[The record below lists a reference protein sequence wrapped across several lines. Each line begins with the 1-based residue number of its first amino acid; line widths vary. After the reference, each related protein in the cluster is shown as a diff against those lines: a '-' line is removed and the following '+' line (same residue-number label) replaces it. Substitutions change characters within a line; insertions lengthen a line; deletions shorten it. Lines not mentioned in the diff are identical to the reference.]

1 MKVVIIQPPI
11 VQLNTPYPSGAYLQ
25 DFFKKLKS
33 FSNLDSQLS
42 FQSDIK
48 SQSDICQTSQNAQNP
63 LDLEAAKKL
72 SPAAF
77 ELAKKAGYQIDSVEW
92 KDLSIELFHRIFS
105 KEGITQLFHNTKD
118 KALKMALEAENQGDE
133 ITAYNLRRYVLT
145 KESWI
150 NWIDKIVALLV
161 ENKSGRE
168 TLHEFVRSAHVP
180 RGNRMETYLANLN
193 REVSVDDGYLLAS
206 LALADLADYI
216 TTVYDNN
223 FALIR
228 YAESICASDLSKE
241 EILKTTNSPVLKDY
255 LSPLVENLINTVSSS
270 QQEALTQT
278 ESVSSRPQQSD
289 FTQTEPVSSRSQPE
303 ALPQTEAPSQ
313 KPQQEPSFLFCVSVP
328 FPGTFAAAMF
338 ICKQLKST
346 FGKNAL
352 ITLGGGYVNT
362 ALRSVNQA
370 ELAAYIDCFSYDRGY
385 SFYTELLANGL
396 PAAAAYQTES
406 VFGGEVA
413 QGKANQ
419 TKTSSTSSNRQEL
432 VEIENFMTKNVAPDY
447 ACIDFSKYPRLAD
460 DINPMHRIWS
470 DGAWLKAY
478 LAHGC
483 YWHRCLFCDTKLDY
497 VNCYKPVN
505 IKNLYSSLL
514 EQAKKSGVYGVHFV
528 DEAAPPKML
537 EDFASLNK
545 DKALTFWGNIR
556 FEKAFSRDLAD
567 ILAKGGLIGVSGG
580 IEMACGEGLSNINK
594 GIDIK
599 TLVFSLAAFKE
610 AGILTHAYMIYGYY
624 NETPQMLID
633 SAETLRQLFKAGLLD
648 SSFFHKFTL
657 TKHSTLFAEWEAGKH
672 PDLHPIFPKN
682 NFTDY
687 ELHFKGEEKSEKYG
701 APLSLAVNA
710 WMHKKSLDKPV
721 EKWFNFPMPKP
732 TVKKDFVEKALEEY
746 EIAKNQSYKEKM
758 PSTLSSA
765 DFAWLPDSVE
775 ILPSGKN
782 QFQLSWVFMG
792 EIFYS
797 DFSFSSIKEAKSTVE
812 SLQSL
817 NLWNKTTTNV
827 KIPEKLFKELRNKG
841 LCKRL

>member
-42 FQSDIK
+42 
-48 SQSDICQTSQNAQNP
+48 P
-63 LDLEAAKKL
+63 V
-72 SPAAF
+72 AF

-145 KESWI
+145 KDSWI

-180 RGNRMETYLANLN
+180 RGSRMETYLANLN

-241 EILKTTNSPVLKDY
+241 EILKTTDSPVLKDY
-255 LSPLVENLINTVSSS
+255 LSPLVENLINTVSSRS
-270 QQEALTQT
+270 QQ
-278 ESVSSRPQQSD
+278 
-289 FTQTEPVSSRSQPE
+289 E
-303 ALPQTEAPSQ
+303 ALPQTEAASQ

-362 ALRSVNQA
+362 ALRSVKQA

-406 VFGGEVA
+406 VFGGETA

-419 TKTSSTSSNRQEL
+419 TKTSSTSKNSQEL
-432 VEIENFMTKNVAPDY
+432 LEIENFMTKNVAPDY
-447 ACIDFSKYPRLAD
+447 EGIDFAKYPRLAD

-514 EQAKKSGVYGVHFV
+514 EQAKKAGVYGVHFV

-672 PDLHPIFPKN
+672 PDLHPILPKN
-682 NFTDY
+682 SFTDY

-701 APLSLAVNA
+701 TPLSLAVNA
-710 WMHKKSLDKPV
+710 WMHRKSLDKPV

-732 TVKKDFVEKALEEY
+732 TVQKNFVEKALEEY

-758 PSTLSSA
+758 PSTLSPA

-797 DFSFSSIKEAKSTVE
+797 DFCFSSIEEAKSTVE
-812 SLQSL
+812 SLQSI
-817 NLWNKTTTNV
+817 NIWNKTYANV
-827 KIPEKLFKELRNKG
+827 NIPEKLFKELRGKG

>member
-42 FQSDIK
+42 
-48 SQSDICQTSQNAQNP
+48 P
-63 LDLEAAKKL
+63 V
-72 SPAAF
+72 AF

-118 KALKMALEAENQGDE
+118 KALKIALEAENQGDE

-145 KESWI
+145 KDSWI

-180 RGNRMETYLANLN
+180 RGSRMETYLANLN

-241 EILKTTNSPVLKDY
+241 EILKTIDSPVLKDY
-255 LSPLVENLINTVSSS
+255 LSPLVENLINTVSSRS
-270 QQEALTQT
+270 QQ
-278 ESVSSRPQQSD
+278 
-289 FTQTEPVSSRSQPE
+289 E
-303 ALPQTEAPSQ
+303 ALPQTEAASQ

-406 VFGGEVA
+406 VFGGETA

-419 TKTSSTSSNRQEL
+419 TKTSSTSKNRQEL

-447 ACIDFSKYPRLAD
+447 NGIDFSKYPRLAD

-505 IKNLYSSLL
+505 IKSLYSSLL

-537 EDFASLNK
+537 ENFASLNK

-682 NFTDY
+682 SFTDY

-710 WMHKKSLDKPV
+710 WMHRKSLDKPV

-732 TVKKDFVEKALEEY
+732 TVQKNFVEKALEEY
-746 EIAKNQSYKEKM
+746 EIAKNQSYKETM
-758 PSTLSSA
+758 PSFLSSS

-797 DFSFSSIKEAKSTVE
+797 DFCFSSIEEAKSTVE
-812 SLQSL
+812 SLQSI
-817 NLWNKTTTNV
+817 NLWNKTSINV
-827 KIPEKLFKELRNKG
+827 NIPEKLFKELRGKG
-841 LCKRL
+841 LGKRL

>member
-42 FQSDIK
+42 FQSDI
-48 SQSDICQTSQNAQNP
+48 CQTSQNAQNP
-63 LDLEAAKKL
+63 LDLEAVKKL

-92 KDLSIELFHRIFS
+92 KDLSIELFHKIFS
-105 KEGITQLFHNTKD
+105 KEGISQLFHNTKD

-145 KESWI
+145 KDAWI
-150 NWIDKIVALLV
+150 NWLDKIVALLV

-180 RGNRMETYLANLN
+180 RGSRMETYLANLN

-241 EILKTTNSPVLKDY
+241 EILKPTDSPVLKDY
-255 LSPLVENLINTVSSS
+255 LSPLVENLINT
-270 QQEALTQT
+270 
-278 ESVSSRPQQSD
+278 
-289 FTQTEPVSSRSQPE
+289 FSSRSQQE
-303 ALPQTEAPSQ
+303 ALPQTEAASQ
-313 KPQQEPSFLFCVSVP
+313 NPQQEPSFLFCVSVP

-362 ALRSVNQA
+362 ALRSVKQA

-385 SFYTELLANGL
+385 NFYTELLANGL

-406 VFGGEVA
+406 VFGEETA

-419 TKTSSTSSNRQEL
+419 TKTCSTSKNRQEL
-432 VEIENFMTKNVAPDY
+432 LEIENFMTKNVAPDY
-447 ACIDFSKYPRLAD
+447 NGIDFAKYPRLAD

-528 DEAAPPKML
+528 DEASPPKML

-682 NFTDY
+682 SFTDY

-701 APLSLAVNA
+701 TPLSLAVNA
-710 WMHKKSLDKPV
+710 WMHRKSLDKPV

-732 TVKKDFVEKALEEY
+732 TVQKNFVEKALEEY
-746 EIAKNQSYKEKM
+746 EIAKNQSYKETM
-758 PSTLSSA
+758 PSTFSSS

-797 DFSFSSIKEAKSTVE
+797 DFCFSSIEEAKSTVE
-812 SLQSL
+812 SLQSI
-817 NLWNKTTTNV
+817 NIWNKTYTNV
-827 KIPEKLFKELRNKG
+827 KIPEKLFKELRSKG

>member
-42 FQSDIK
+42 
-48 SQSDICQTSQNAQNP
+48 P
-63 LDLEAAKKL
+63 V
-72 SPAAF
+72 AF

-92 KDLSIELFHRIFS
+92 KDLSIELFHKIFS

-145 KESWI
+145 KDAWI

-180 RGNRMETYLANLN
+180 RGSRMETYLANLN

-241 EILKTTNSPVLKDY
+241 EILKTTESPILKDY
-255 LSPLVENLINTVSSS
+255 LSPLVENLINTVSSRS
-270 QQEALTQT
+270 QKEALSQT
-278 ESVSSRPQQSD
+278 EPLSSRPQQETLSK
-289 FTQTEPVSSRSQPE
+289 
-303 ALPQTEAPSQ
+303 TEAASP

-406 VFGGEVA
+406 VFGEEVA

-419 TKTSSTSSNRQEL
+419 TKTCSTSKNRQEL
-432 VEIENFMTKNVAPDY
+432 LEIENFMTKNVAPDY
-447 ACIDFSKYPRLAD
+447 NDIDFAKYPRLAD

-505 IKNLYSSLL
+505 IKSLYSSLL

-537 EDFASLNK
+537 EDFAALNK
-545 DKALTFWGNIR
+545 DKPLTFWGNIR

-682 NFTDY
+682 SFTDY

-701 APLSLAVNA
+701 TPLSLAVNA
-710 WMHKKSLDKPV
+710 WMHRKSLDKPV

-732 TVKKDFVEKALEEY
+732 TVQKNFVEKALEEY
-746 EIAKNQSYKEKM
+746 EIAKNQSYKETM
-758 PSTLSSA
+758 PSTFSSS

-797 DFSFSSIKEAKSTVE
+797 DFCFSSIEEAKSTVE
-812 SLQSL
+812 SLQSI
-817 NLWNKTTTNV
+817 NIWNKTYTNV
-827 KIPEKLFKELRNKG
+827 KIPEKLFKELRSKG

>member
-42 FQSDIK
+42 
-48 SQSDICQTSQNAQNP
+48 P
-63 LDLEAAKKL
+63 V
-72 SPAAF
+72 AF

-92 KDLSIELFHRIFS
+92 KDLSIELFHKIFS

-145 KESWI
+145 KDAWI

-180 RGNRMETYLANLN
+180 RGSRMETYLANLN

-255 LSPLVENLINTVSSS
+255 LSPLVKNLINTVSSRS
-270 QQEALTQT
+270 QQETF
-278 ESVSSRPQQSD
+278 S
-289 FTQTEPVSSRSQPE
+289 
-303 ALPQTEAPSQ
+303 QTEAASP

-406 VFGGEVA
+406 VFGEEVA

-419 TKTSSTSSNRQEL
+419 TKTCSTSKNRQEL
-432 VEIENFMTKNVAPDY
+432 LEIENFMTKNVAPDY
-447 ACIDFSKYPRLAD
+447 NDIDFAKYPRLAD

-505 IKNLYSSLL
+505 IKSLYSSLL

-537 EDFASLNK
+537 EDFAALNK
-545 DKALTFWGNIR
+545 DKPLTFWGNIR

-682 NFTDY
+682 SFTDY

-701 APLSLAVNA
+701 TPLSLAVNA
-710 WMHKKSLDKPV
+710 WMHRKSLDKPV

-732 TVKKDFVEKALEEY
+732 TVQKNFVEKALEEY
-746 EIAKNQSYKEKM
+746 EIAKNQSYKETM
-758 PSTLSSA
+758 PSTFSSS

-797 DFSFSSIKEAKSTVE
+797 DFCFSSIEEAKSTVE
-812 SLQSL
+812 SLQSI
-817 NLWNKTTTNV
+817 NIWNKTYTNV
-827 KIPEKLFKELRNKG
+827 KIPEKLFKELRSKG

>member
-33 FSNLDSQLS
+33 FSNLDSQ
-42 FQSDIK
+42 
-48 SQSDICQTSQNAQNP
+48 
-63 LDLEAAKKL
+63 L

-145 KESWI
+145 KDSWI

-180 RGNRMETYLANLN
+180 RGSRMETYLANLN

-255 LSPLVENLINTVSSS
+255 LFPLVENLINTVSE
-270 QQEALTQT
+270 QETF
-278 ESVSSRPQQSD
+278 SSRPQPEALP
-289 FTQTEPVSSRSQPE
+289 QTEPVSSRS
-303 ALPQTEAPSQ
+303 
-313 KPQQEPSFLFCVSVP
+313 QQEPSFLFCVSVP

-338 ICKQLKST
+338 ICKQLKSS

-370 ELAAYIDCFSYDRGY
+370 ELATYIDCFSYDRGY

-447 ACIDFSKYPRLAD
+447 TCIDFSKYPRLAD

-758 PSTLSSA
+758 PSILSSA

-775 ILPSGKN
+775 ILPTGKN

-817 NLWNKTTTNV
+817 NLWNKTTTSV
-827 KIPEKLFKELRNKG
+827 KIPENLFKELRSKG

>member
-42 FQSDIK
+42 
-48 SQSDICQTSQNAQNP
+48 
-63 LDLEAAKKL
+63 
-72 SPAAF
+72 PAAF

-92 KDLSIELFHRIFS
+92 KDLSIELFHKIFS
-105 KEGITQLFHNTKD
+105 KEGISQLFHNTKD

-145 KESWI
+145 KDAWI

-180 RGNRMETYLANLN
+180 RGSRMETYLANLN

-228 YAESICASDLSKE
+228 YAESICVSDLSKE

-255 LSPLVENLINTVSSS
+255 LSPLVENLINTDFSRS
-270 QQEALTQT
+270 QQSA
-278 ESVSSRPQQSD
+278 
-289 FTQTEPVSSRSQPE
+289 FTQTE
-303 ALPQTEAPSQ
+303 AASQ

-362 ALRSVNQA
+362 ALRSVKQA

-419 TKTSSTSSNRQEL
+419 TKTCSTSSNRQEL
-432 VEIENFMTKNVAPDY
+432 LEIENFMTKNVAPDY
-447 ACIDFSKYPRLAD
+447 NGIDFAKYPRLAD

-599 TLVFSLAAFKE
+599 TLVHSLAAFKE

-682 NFTDY
+682 SFTDY

-710 WMHKKSLDKPV
+710 WMHRKSLDKPV

-732 TVKKDFVEKALEEY
+732 TVQKNFVEKALEEY
-746 EIAKNQSYKEKM
+746 EIAKNQSYKETM
-758 PSTLSSA
+758 PSSLSSA

-797 DFSFSSIKEAKSTVE
+797 DFCFSSIEEAKSTVE
-812 SLQSL
+812 SLQSIS
-817 NLWNKTTTNV
+817 LWNKTSINV
-827 KIPEKLFKELRNKG
+827 KIPEKLFKELRGKG

>member
-42 FQSDIK
+42 FQSDI
-48 SQSDICQTSQNAQNP
+48 CQTSQNAQNP
-63 LDLEAAKKL
+63 LDLAAIKKL

-145 KESWI
+145 KDSWI

-180 RGNRMETYLANLN
+180 RGSRMETYLANLN

-241 EILKTTNSPVLKDY
+241 EILKTTDSPVLKDY
-255 LSPLVENLINTVSSS
+255 LSPLVENLINTDF
-270 QQEALTQT
+270 
-278 ESVSSRPQQSD
+278 SR
-289 FTQTEPVSSRSQPE
+289 T
-303 ALPQTEAPSQ
+303 
-313 KPQQEPSFLFCVSVP
+313 QQEPSFLFCVSVP

-346 FGKNAL
+346 FGKNVL

-432 VEIENFMTKNVAPDY
+432 IEIENFMTKNVAPDY
-447 ACIDFSKYPRLAD
+447 DGIDFAKYPRLAD

-537 EDFASLNK
+537 EDFSSLNK

-701 APLSLAVNA
+701 APLSLAVNT
-710 WMHKKSLDKPV
+710 WMHRKSLDKPV

-746 EIAKNQSYKEKM
+746 EITKNQSYKEKM

-797 DFSFSSIKEAKSTVE
+797 DFSFSSIKDAKSTVE

-817 NLWNKTTTNV
+817 SLWNKTTTSV
-827 KIPEKLFKELRNKG
+827 KIPEKLFKELRGKG

>member
-42 FQSDIK
+42 LQSDINSK
-48 SQSDICQTSQNAQNP
+48 SDICQTSQNAQNP

-72 SPAAF
+72 TPATF

-145 KESWI
+145 KDSWI

-241 EILKTTNSPVLKDY
+241 EILKTTDSPVLKDY
-255 LSPLVENLINTVSSS
+255 LSPIVENLINTVSSS
-270 QQEALTQT
+270 
-278 ESVSSRPQQSD
+278 
-289 FTQTEPVSSRSQPE
+289 
-303 ALPQTEAPSQ
+303 
-313 KPQQEPSFLFCVSVP
+313 QQEPSFLFCVSVP

-406 VFGGEVA
+406 VFGGEIA

-432 VEIENFMTKNVAPDY
+432 LEIENFMTKNVAPDY
-447 ACIDFSKYPRLAD
+447 DGIDFTKYPRLAD

-817 NLWNKTTTNV
+817 NIWNKTTTNV
-827 KIPEKLFKELRNKG
+827 KIPEKLFKELRGKG

>member
-33 FSNLDSQLS
+33 FSNLDSQ
-42 FQSDIK
+42 
-48 SQSDICQTSQNAQNP
+48 
-63 LDLEAAKKL
+63 L

-145 KESWI
+145 KDSWI

-180 RGNRMETYLANLN
+180 RGSRMETYLTNLN

-241 EILKTTNSPVLKDY
+241 EILKTTDSPVLKDY
-255 LSPLVENLINTVSSS
+255 LSPLVENLINTVSAS
-270 QQEALTQT
+270 QQENL
-278 ESVSSRPQQSD
+278 SSRNA
-289 FTQTEPVSSRSQPE
+289 FTQTEPFSSRSQQETFSQTEPVFSRSQQD

-313 KPQQEPSFLFCVSVP
+313 KPQQKPSFLFCVSVP

-406 VFGGEVA
+406 VFGGEIA

-447 ACIDFSKYPRLAD
+447 EGIDFSKYPRLAD

-514 EQAKKSGVYGVHFV
+514 KQAKKSGVYGVHFV

-556 FEKAFSRDLAD
+556 FEKTFSRDLAD

-758 PSTLSSA
+758 PSILSSA

-817 NLWNKTTTNV
+817 SLWNKTTANV
-827 KIPEKLFKELRNKG
+827 KIPEKLFKELRGKG

>member
-33 FSNLDSQLS
+33 FSNLDSQ
-42 FQSDIK
+42 
-48 SQSDICQTSQNAQNP
+48 
-63 LDLEAAKKL
+63 L

-180 RGNRMETYLANLN
+180 RGSRMETYLANLN

-255 LSPLVENLINTVSSS
+255 LSPLVENLINTVSAS
-270 QQEALTQT
+270 
-278 ESVSSRPQQSD
+278 
-289 FTQTEPVSSRSQPE
+289 
-303 ALPQTEAPSQ
+303 
-313 KPQQEPSFLFCVSVP
+313 QQEPSFLFCVSVP

-447 ACIDFSKYPRLAD
+447 EGIDFSKYPRLAD

-599 TLVFSLAAFKE
+599 TLVFSLAAFIE

-746 EIAKNQSYKEKM
+746 EIAKNQSYKEKL

-812 SLQSL
+812 RLQSL
-817 NLWNKTTTNV
+817 NLWNKTTTCV
-827 KIPEKLFKELRNKG
+827 KIPEKLFKELRGKG

>member
-42 FQSDIK
+42 
-48 SQSDICQTSQNAQNP
+48 P
-63 LDLEAAKKL
+63 V
-72 SPAAF
+72 AF

-105 KEGITQLFHNTKD
+105 KEGISQLFHNTKD

-145 KESWI
+145 KDAWI

-180 RGNRMETYLANLN
+180 RGSRMENYLANLN

-241 EILKTTNSPVLKDY
+241 EILKTIDSPVLKDY
-255 LSPLVENLINTVSSS
+255 LSPLVENLINTVSSRS
-270 QQEALTQT
+270 QQ
-278 ESVSSRPQQSD
+278 
-289 FTQTEPVSSRSQPE
+289 E
-303 ALPQTEAPSQ
+303 ALPQTEAASQ

-406 VFGGEVA
+406 VFGGETA

-419 TKTSSTSSNRQEL
+419 TKTSSTSKNRQEL

-447 ACIDFSKYPRLAD
+447 NGIDFSKYPRLAD

-505 IKNLYSSLL
+505 IKSLYSSLL

-537 EDFASLNK
+537 ENFASLNK

-682 NFTDY
+682 SFTDY

-710 WMHKKSLDKPV
+710 WMHRKSLDKPV

-732 TVKKDFVEKALEEY
+732 TVQKNFVEKALEEY
-746 EIAKNQSYKEKM
+746 EIAKNQSYKETM
-758 PSTLSSA
+758 PSFLSSS

-797 DFSFSSIKEAKSTVE
+797 DFCFSSIEEAKSTVK
-812 SLQSL
+812 SLQSI
-817 NLWNKTTTNV
+817 NIWNKTSINV
-827 KIPEKLFKELRNKG
+827 KIPEKLFKELRGKG

>member
-42 FQSDIK
+42 FQSDI
-48 SQSDICQTSQNAQNP
+48 CQTSQNAQNP

-72 SPAAF
+72 SPTAF
-77 ELAKKAGYQIDSVEW
+77 ELAKKTGYQIDSVEW

-145 KESWI
+145 KDSWI

-241 EILKTTNSPVLKDY
+241 EILKTTDSPVLKDY
-255 LSPLVENLINTVSSS
+255 LSPLVENLINTVSAS
-270 QQEALTQT
+270 
-278 ESVSSRPQQSD
+278 
-289 FTQTEPVSSRSQPE
+289 
-303 ALPQTEAPSQ
+303 
-313 KPQQEPSFLFCVSVP
+313 QQEPSFLFCVSVP

-370 ELAAYIDCFSYDRGY
+370 ELATYIDCFSYDRGY

-406 VFGGEVA
+406 VFGGEIA

-447 ACIDFSKYPRLAD
+447 TCIDFSKYPRLAD

-594 GIDIK
+594 GLDIK

-817 NLWNKTTTNV
+817 SLWNKTTTSV
-827 KIPEKLFKELRNKG
+827 KIPENLFKELRGKG

>member
-42 FQSDIK
+42 
-48 SQSDICQTSQNAQNP
+48 
-63 LDLEAAKKL
+63 
-72 SPAAF
+72 PAAF

-105 KEGITQLFHNTKD
+105 KEGISQLFHKTKD
-118 KALKMALEAENQGDE
+118 KALKIALEAEKQGDE

-145 KESWI
+145 KDSWI

-180 RGNRMETYLANLN
+180 RGSRMETYLANLN

-241 EILKTTNSPVLKDY
+241 EILKTTDSPVLKDY

-270 QQEALTQT
+270 QQEDF
-278 ESVSSRPQQSD
+278 SQS
-289 FTQTEPVSSRSQPE
+289 QPISSRSQQE
-303 ALPQTEAPSQ
+303 ALSQTEAASP
-313 KPQQEPSFLFCVSVP
+313 KPQQKPSFLFCVSVP

-362 ALRSVNQA
+362 ALRSVKQA

-396 PAAAAYQTES
+396 PAAAAYQTET
-406 VFGGEVA
+406 VFGGETA

-419 TKTSSTSSNRQEL
+419 TKTCSTSKNRQEL
-432 VEIENFMTKNVAPDY
+432 LEIENFMTKNVAPDY
-447 ACIDFSKYPRLAD
+447 TGIDFAKYPRLAD

-505 IKNLYSSLL
+505 IINLYSSLL

-537 EDFASLNK
+537 ENFASLNK

-672 PDLHPIFPKN
+672 PDLHPIFPQN
-682 NFTDY
+682 SFTDY

-701 APLSLAVNA
+701 TPLSLAVNA
-710 WMHKKSLDKPV
+710 WMHRKSLDKPV

-732 TVKKDFVEKALEEY
+732 TVQKNFVEKALEEY

-758 PSTLSSA
+758 PSFLSPA

-797 DFSFSSIKEAKSTVE
+797 DFCFSSIEEAKSTVE
-812 SLQSL
+812 SLQSI
-817 NLWNKTTTNV
+817 NLWNKTSINV
-827 KIPEKLFKELRNKG
+827 KIPEKLFKELRGKG

>member
-33 FSNLDSQLS
+33 FSNLDSQ
-42 FQSDIK
+42 
-48 SQSDICQTSQNAQNP
+48 
-63 LDLEAAKKL
+63 L

-180 RGNRMETYLANLN
+180 RGNRMETYLTNLN

-255 LSPLVENLINTVSSS
+255 LSPLVENLINTVSAS
-270 QQEALTQT
+270 
-278 ESVSSRPQQSD
+278 
-289 FTQTEPVSSRSQPE
+289 
-303 ALPQTEAPSQ
+303 
-313 KPQQEPSFLFCVSVP
+313 QQEPSFLFCVSVP

-447 ACIDFSKYPRLAD
+447 EGIDFSKYPRLAD

-687 ELHFKGEEKSEKYG
+687 ELHFKDEEKSEKYG

-710 WMHKKSLDKPV
+710 WMHRKSLDKPV

-746 EIAKNQSYKEKM
+746 EITKNQSYKEKM
-758 PSTLSSA
+758 PSILSSA

-817 NLWNKTTTNV
+817 SLWNKTTTNV
-827 KIPEKLFKELRNKG
+827 KIPEKLFKELRGKG

>member
-42 FQSDIK
+42 
-48 SQSDICQTSQNAQNP
+48 
-63 LDLEAAKKL
+63 
-72 SPAAF
+72 PATF

-145 KESWI
+145 KDSWI

-180 RGNRMETYLANLN
+180 RGSRMETYLANLN

-241 EILKTTNSPVLKDY
+241 EILKTTDSPVLKDY

-270 QQEALTQT
+270 QQEAQTKPFSSRSQQSALTQT
-278 ESVSSRPQQSD
+278 EP
-289 FTQTEPVSSRSQPE
+289 FSSRSQQD

-370 ELAAYIDCFSYDRGY
+370 ELATYIDCFSYDRGY

-432 VEIENFMTKNVAPDY
+432 IEIENFMTKNVAPDY
-447 ACIDFSKYPRLAD
+447 EGIDFSKYPRLAD

-710 WMHKKSLDKPV
+710 WMHRKSLDKPV

-758 PSTLSSA
+758 PSILSSA
-765 DFAWLPDSVE
+765 NFAWLPDSVE

-797 DFSFSSIKEAKSTVE
+797 DFSFSSIEEAKFTVE

-817 NLWNKTTTNV
+817 NLWNKITISV
-827 KIPEKLFKELRNKG
+827 KIPEKLFKELRGKG

>member
-33 FSNLDSQLS
+33 FSNLDSQ
-42 FQSDIK
+42 
-48 SQSDICQTSQNAQNP
+48 
-63 LDLEAAKKL
+63 L

>member
-42 FQSDIK
+42 LQSDIK
-48 SQSDICQTSQNAQNP
+48 SQSDICQASQNTQNP
-63 LDLEAAKKL
+63 LDLAAAKKL
-72 SPAAF
+72 SPATF
-77 ELAKKAGYQIDSVEW
+77 ELAKKAGYRIDSVEW

-145 KESWI
+145 KDSWI

-255 LSPLVENLINTVSSS
+255 LSPLVENLINTVSAS
-270 QQEALTQT
+270 
-278 ESVSSRPQQSD
+278 
-289 FTQTEPVSSRSQPE
+289 
-303 ALPQTEAPSQ
+303 
-313 KPQQEPSFLFCVSVP
+313 QQEPSFLFCVSVP

-385 SFYTELLANGL
+385 SFYAELLANGL

-447 ACIDFSKYPRLAD
+447 EGIDFSKYPRLAD

-672 PDLHPIFPKN
+672 PNLHPIFPKN

-746 EIAKNQSYKEKM
+746 EITKNQSYKEKM

-817 NLWNKTTTNV
+817 NLWNKTTTSV
-827 KIPEKLFKELRNKG
+827 KIPEKLFKELRSKG

>member
-33 FSNLDSQLS
+33 FSNLDSQ
-42 FQSDIK
+42 
-48 SQSDICQTSQNAQNP
+48 
-63 LDLEAAKKL
+63 L

-105 KEGITQLFHNTKD
+105 KEGITQLFHKTKD

-145 KESWI
+145 KDSWI

-180 RGNRMETYLANLN
+180 RGSRMETYLANLN

-206 LALADLADYI
+206 LALVDLADYI

-255 LSPLVENLINTVSSS
+255 LSPLVENLINTVSAS
-270 QQEALTQT
+270 
-278 ESVSSRPQQSD
+278 
-289 FTQTEPVSSRSQPE
+289 
-303 ALPQTEAPSQ
+303 
-313 KPQQEPSFLFCVSVP
+313 QQEPSFLFCISVP

-370 ELAAYIDCFSYDRGY
+370 ELATYIDCFSYDRGY

-406 VFGGEVA
+406 VFGEETA

-447 ACIDFSKYPRLAD
+447 EGIDFTKYPRLAD

-537 EDFASLNK
+537 EDVASLNK

-710 WMHKKSLDKPV
+710 WMHRKSLDKPV

-758 PSTLSSA
+758 PSILSSA

-817 NLWNKTTTNV
+817 NLWNKTTTCV
-827 KIPEKLFKELRNKG
+827 KISEKLFKELRSKG

>member
-42 FQSDIK
+42 FQSDINSK
-48 SQSDICQTSQNAQNP
+48 SDICQTSQNAQNP
-63 LDLEAAKKL
+63 LDLEAVKKL

-105 KEGITQLFHNTKD
+105 KKGISQLFHNTKD

-241 EILKTTNSPVLKDY
+241 EILKTTDSPVLKDY
-255 LSPLVENLINTVSSS
+255 LSPLVENLINTVSS
-270 QQEALTQT
+270 
-278 ESVSSRPQQSD
+278 
-289 FTQTEPVSSRSQPE
+289 
-303 ALPQTEAPSQ
+303 
-313 KPQQEPSFLFCVSVP
+313 PQQEPSFLFCVSVP

-338 ICKQLKST
+338 ICKQLKAT

-447 ACIDFSKYPRLAD
+447 DGIDFAKYPRLAD

-817 NLWNKTTTNV
+817 NLWNKTTTSV
-827 KIPEKLFKELRNKG
+827 KIPEKLFKELRGKG

>member
-42 FQSDIK
+42 
-48 SQSDICQTSQNAQNP
+48 P
-63 LDLEAAKKL
+63 V
-72 SPAAF
+72 AF

-105 KEGITQLFHNTKD
+105 KEGITQLFHNTKE

-180 RGNRMETYLANLN
+180 RGSRMETYLANLN

-255 LSPLVENLINTVSSS
+255 LSPLVENLINTVAAS
-270 QQEALTQT
+270 
-278 ESVSSRPQQSD
+278 
-289 FTQTEPVSSRSQPE
+289 
-303 ALPQTEAPSQ
+303 
-313 KPQQEPSFLFCVSVP
+313 QQEPSFLFCVSVP

-362 ALRSVNQA
+362 ALRSVNQV

-432 VEIENFMTKNVAPDY
+432 LEIENFMTKNVVPDY
-447 ACIDFSKYPRLAD
+447 EGIDFSKYPRLAD

-701 APLSLAVNA
+701 APLSLAINA

-758 PSTLSSA
+758 PSALSSA

-797 DFSFSSIKEAKSTVE
+797 DFSFSTIKEAKSTVE

-817 NLWNKTTTNV
+817 NLWNKTTTSV
-827 KIPEKLFKELRNKG
+827 KIPEKLFKELRGKG

>member
-42 FQSDIK
+42 LQSDIK
-48 SQSDICQTSQNAQNP
+48 SQSDICQASQNAQNP

-72 SPAAF
+72 TPATF

-145 KESWI
+145 KDSWI

-241 EILKTTNSPVLKDY
+241 EILKTTDSPVLKDY
-255 LSPLVENLINTVSSS
+255 LSPIVENLINTVSSS
-270 QQEALTQT
+270 
-278 ESVSSRPQQSD
+278 
-289 FTQTEPVSSRSQPE
+289 
-303 ALPQTEAPSQ
+303 
-313 KPQQEPSFLFCVSVP
+313 QQEPSFLFCVSVP

-406 VFGGEVA
+406 VFGGEIA

-432 VEIENFMTKNVAPDY
+432 LEIENFMTKNVAPDY
-447 ACIDFSKYPRLAD
+447 DGIDFTKYPRLAD

-817 NLWNKTTTNV
+817 NIWNKTTTNV
-827 KIPEKLFKELRNKG
+827 KIPEKLFKELRGKG

>member
-42 FQSDIK
+42 
-48 SQSDICQTSQNAQNP
+48 
-63 LDLEAAKKL
+63 
-72 SPAAF
+72 PATF

-145 KESWI
+145 KDSWI

-180 RGNRMETYLANLN
+180 RGSRMETYLANLN

-241 EILKTTNSPVLKDY
+241 EILKTTNSPILKDY
-255 LSPLVENLINTVSSS
+255 LSPLVENLINTVSAS
-270 QQEALTQT
+270 
-278 ESVSSRPQQSD
+278 
-289 FTQTEPVSSRSQPE
+289 
-303 ALPQTEAPSQ
+303 
-313 KPQQEPSFLFCVSVP
+313 QQEPSFLFCVSVP

-370 ELAAYIDCFSYDRGY
+370 ELATYIDCFSYDRGY

-406 VFGGEVA
+406 VFGEEVA

-419 TKTSSTSSNRQEL
+419 TKTSYTASNKQEL

-447 ACIDFSKYPRLAD
+447 DGIDFSKYPRLAD

-514 EQAKKSGVYGVHFV
+514 KQAKKSGVYGVHFV

-545 DKALTFWGNIR
+545 DKVLTFWGNIR

-672 PDLHPIFPKN
+672 PNVHASCFAPDGKHPDLHPIFPKN

-746 EIAKNQSYKEKM
+746 EIVKNQSYKEKM
-758 PSTLSSA
+758 PSILSSA

-817 NLWNKTTTNV
+817 NLWNKITTNV
-827 KIPEKLFKELRNKG
+827 KIPENLFKELRGKG

>member
-42 FQSDIK
+42 
-48 SQSDICQTSQNAQNP
+48 
-63 LDLEAAKKL
+63 
-72 SPAAF
+72 PAAF

-105 KEGITQLFHNTKD
+105 KEGISQLFHNTKD

-145 KESWI
+145 KDSWI

-180 RGNRMETYLANLN
+180 RGSRMETYLANLN

-255 LSPLVENLINTVSSS
+255 LSPLVENLINTVSTS
-270 QQEALTQT
+270 
-278 ESVSSRPQQSD
+278 
-289 FTQTEPVSSRSQPE
+289 
-303 ALPQTEAPSQ
+303 
-313 KPQQEPSFLFCVSVP
+313 QQEPSFLFCVSVP

-447 ACIDFSKYPRLAD
+447 DGIDFTKYPRLAD

-537 EDFASLNK
+537 EAFASLNK

-817 NLWNKTTTNV
+817 NLWNKTTTSV
-827 KIPEKLFKELRNKG
+827 KIPEKLFKELRGKG

>member
-33 FSNLDSQLS
+33 FSNLDSQ
-42 FQSDIK
+42 
-48 SQSDICQTSQNAQNP
+48 
-63 LDLEAAKKL
+63 L

-180 RGNRMETYLANLN
+180 RGSRMETYLANLN

-255 LSPLVENLINTVSSS
+255 LSPLVENLINTVSAS
-270 QQEALTQT
+270 
-278 ESVSSRPQQSD
+278 
-289 FTQTEPVSSRSQPE
+289 
-303 ALPQTEAPSQ
+303 
-313 KPQQEPSFLFCVSVP
+313 QQEPSFLFCVSVP

-447 ACIDFSKYPRLAD
+447 EGIDFSKYPRLAD

-746 EIAKNQSYKEKM
+746 EIAKNQSYKEKL

-765 DFAWLPDSVE
+765 DFAWLPYSV
-775 ILPSGKN
+775 
-782 QFQLSWVFMG
+782 
-792 EIFYS
+792 
-797 DFSFSSIKEAKSTVE
+797 
-812 SLQSL
+812 
-817 NLWNKTTTNV
+817 
-827 KIPEKLFKELRNKG
+827 
-841 LCKRL
+841 

>member
-33 FSNLDSQLS
+33 FSNLDSQ
-42 FQSDIK
+42 
-48 SQSDICQTSQNAQNP
+48 
-63 LDLEAAKKL
+63 L

-145 KESWI
+145 KDSWI

-270 QQEALTQT
+270 QQET
-278 ESVSSRPQQSD
+278 
-289 FTQTEPVSSRSQPE
+289 FSSRSQPE
-303 ALPQTEAPSQ
+303 TLPQTEAPSQ

-406 VFGGEVA
+406 VFGGEIA

-419 TKTSSTSSNRQEL
+419 PKTSSTSSNRQEL

-447 ACIDFSKYPRLAD
+447 DGIDFSKYPRLAD

-701 APLSLAVNA
+701 APLAVNA

-746 EIAKNQSYKEKM
+746 EITKNQSYKEKM

-812 SLQSL
+812 CLQSL
-817 NLWNKTTTNV
+817 NLWNKITTSV
-827 KIPEKLFKELRNKG
+827 KIPEKLFKELRGKG

>member
-48 SQSDICQTSQNAQNP
+48 SQSDICQASQNAQNP

-105 KEGITQLFHNTKD
+105 KEGISQLFHNTKD

-145 KESWI
+145 KDSWI

-180 RGNRMETYLANLN
+180 RGSRMETYLANLN

-241 EILKTTNSPVLKDY
+241 EILKTTDSPVLKDY
-255 LSPLVENLINTVSSS
+255 LSPLVENLINTVSAS
-270 QQEALTQT
+270 
-278 ESVSSRPQQSD
+278 
-289 FTQTEPVSSRSQPE
+289 
-303 ALPQTEAPSQ
+303 
-313 KPQQEPSFLFCVSVP
+313 QQEPSFLFCVSVP

-338 ICKQLKST
+338 IYKQLKST

-447 ACIDFSKYPRLAD
+447 EGIDFSKYPRLAD

-710 WMHKKSLDKPV
+710 WMHRKSLDKPV

-797 DFSFSSIKEAKSTVE
+797 DFSFSSIKEANSTVE

-817 NLWNKTTTNV
+817 NLWNKTTTCV
-827 KIPEKLFKELRNKG
+827 KIPEKLFKELRSKG

>member
-42 FQSDIK
+42 FQSDI
-48 SQSDICQTSQNAQNP
+48 CQTSQNAQNP
-63 LDLEAAKKL
+63 LDLEAVKKL

-145 KESWI
+145 KDAWI

-180 RGNRMETYLANLN
+180 RGNRMENYLANLN

-241 EILKTTNSPVLKDY
+241 EILKTTDSPVLKDY
-255 LSPLVENLINTVSSS
+255 LSPLVENLINTVSAS
-270 QQEALTQT
+270 
-278 ESVSSRPQQSD
+278 
-289 FTQTEPVSSRSQPE
+289 
-303 ALPQTEAPSQ
+303 
-313 KPQQEPSFLFCVSVP
+313 QQEPSFLFCVSVP

-406 VFGGEVA
+406 VFGGETA

-419 TKTSSTSSNRQEL
+419 TKTCSTSKNRQEL
-432 VEIENFMTKNVAPDY
+432 LEIENFMTKNVAPDY
-447 ACIDFSKYPRLAD
+447 TGIDFSKYPRLAD

-528 DEAAPPKML
+528 DEASPPKML

-599 TLVFSLAAFKE
+599 TLVHSLAAFKE

-682 NFTDY
+682 SFTDY

-701 APLSLAVNA
+701 TPLSLAVNA
-710 WMHKKSLDKPV
+710 WMHRKSLDKPV

-732 TVKKDFVEKALEEY
+732 TVQKNFVEKALEEY
-746 EIAKNQSYKEKM
+746 EIAKNQSYKETM
-758 PSTLSSA
+758 PSSLSSS

-797 DFSFSSIKEAKSTVE
+797 DFCFSSIEEAKSTVE
-812 SLQSL
+812 NLESLWI
-817 NLWNKTTTNV
+817 WNESSNEA
-827 KIPEKLFKELRNKG
+827 KIPEKLFKELRGKG

>member
-33 FSNLDSQLS
+33 FSNLDSQ
-42 FQSDIK
+42 
-48 SQSDICQTSQNAQNP
+48 
-63 LDLEAAKKL
+63 L

-145 KESWI
+145 KDSWI

-180 RGNRMETYLANLN
+180 RGSRMETYLTNLN

-255 LSPLVENLINTVSSS
+255 LSPLVENLINTVSAS
-270 QQEALTQT
+270 
-278 ESVSSRPQQSD
+278 
-289 FTQTEPVSSRSQPE
+289 
-303 ALPQTEAPSQ
+303 
-313 KPQQEPSFLFCVSVP
+313 QQEPSFLFCVSVP

-396 PAAAAYQTES
+396 PAAAAYQTEL

-447 ACIDFSKYPRLAD
+447 DGIDFSKYPRLAD

-746 EIAKNQSYKEKM
+746 EITKNQSYKEKM

-817 NLWNKTTTNV
+817 NLWNKITTSV
-827 KIPEKLFKELRNKG
+827 KIPEKLFKELRGKG

>member
-42 FQSDIK
+42 
-48 SQSDICQTSQNAQNP
+48 
-63 LDLEAAKKL
+63 
-72 SPAAF
+72 PATF

-145 KESWI
+145 KDSWI

-180 RGNRMETYLANLN
+180 RGSRMETYLANLN

-241 EILKTTNSPVLKDY
+241 EILKTTDSPVLKDY

-270 QQEALTQT
+270 QQETF
-278 ESVSSRPQQSD
+278 SSRPQQSA
-289 FTQTEPVSSRSQPE
+289 FTQTESVSSRSQPE
-303 ALPQTEAPSQ
+303 ALSQTEQISSRSQLETLSQTEAPSQ

-432 VEIENFMTKNVAPDY
+432 VEIENFMTKNVAPNYDG
-447 ACIDFSKYPRLAD
+447 IDFSKYPRLAD

-710 WMHKKSLDKPV
+710 WMHRKSLDKPV

-817 NLWNKTTTNV
+817 NLWNKTTSCV
-827 KIPEKLFKELRNKG
+827 KIPEKLFKELRGKG

>member
-42 FQSDIK
+42 
-48 SQSDICQTSQNAQNP
+48 
-63 LDLEAAKKL
+63 
-72 SPAAF
+72 PATF

-105 KEGITQLFHNTKD
+105 KEGISQLFHNTKD

-145 KESWI
+145 KDSWI

-180 RGNRMETYLANLN
+180 RGSRMETYLANLN

-255 LSPLVENLINTVSSS
+255 LSPLVENLINTVSTS
-270 QQEALTQT
+270 QQSA
-278 ESVSSRPQQSD
+278 
-289 FTQTEPVSSRSQPE
+289 FTQTEPILTRPQLETLS
-303 ALPQTEAPSQ
+303 QTEAPSQ
-313 KPQQEPSFLFCVSVP
+313 KPQQEPSFLFSVSVP

-370 ELAAYIDCFSYDRGY
+370 ELATYIDCFSYDRGY

-447 ACIDFSKYPRLAD
+447 DGIDFAKYPRLAD

-817 NLWNKTTTNV
+817 SLWNKTTTNV
-827 KIPEKLFKELRNKG
+827 KIPEKLFKELRGKG

>member
-33 FSNLDSQLS
+33 FSNLDSQ
-42 FQSDIK
+42 
-48 SQSDICQTSQNAQNP
+48 
-63 LDLEAAKKL
+63 L

-370 ELAAYIDCFSYDRGY
+370 ELATYIDCFSYDRGY

-419 TKTSSTSSNRQEL
+419 TKTSSNSSNRQEL

-447 ACIDFSKYPRLAD
+447 EGIDFSKYPRLAD

-624 NETPQMLID
+624 NETPQTLID

-710 WMHKKSLDKPV
+710 WMHRKYLDKPV

-817 NLWNKTTTNV
+817 SLWNKTTTSV
-827 KIPEKLFKELRNKG
+827 KIPEKLFKELRGKG

>member
-42 FQSDIK
+42 
-48 SQSDICQTSQNAQNP
+48 
-63 LDLEAAKKL
+63 
-72 SPAAF
+72 PAAF

-92 KDLSIELFHRIFS
+92 IDLSIELFHKIFS

-145 KESWI
+145 KDAWI

-180 RGNRMETYLANLN
+180 RGSRMETYLANLN

-241 EILKTTNSPVLKDY
+241 EILKTTDSPVLKDY
-255 LSPLVENLINTVSSS
+255 LSPLVENLINS
-270 QQEALTQT
+270 
-278 ESVSSRPQQSD
+278 
-289 FTQTEPVSSRSQPE
+289 VSSRSQLE
-303 ALPQTEAPSQ
+303 ALPQTEAASP

-406 VFGGEVA
+406 VFGGETA

-419 TKTSSTSSNRQEL
+419 TKTSSTSKNRQEL
-432 VEIENFMTKNVAPDY
+432 LEIENFMTKNVAPDY
-447 ACIDFSKYPRLAD
+447 TGIDFAKYPRLAD

-545 DKALTFWGNIR
+545 DKALTFWGN
-556 FEKAFSRDLAD
+556 
-567 ILAKGGLIGVSGG
+567 
-580 IEMACGEGLSNINK
+580 
-594 GIDIK
+594 
-599 TLVFSLAAFKE
+599 
-610 AGILTHAYMIYGYY
+610 
-624 NETPQMLID
+624 
-633 SAETLRQLFKAGLLD
+633 
-648 SSFFHKFTL
+648 
-657 TKHSTLFAEWEAGKH
+657 
-672 PDLHPIFPKN
+672 
-682 NFTDY
+682 
-687 ELHFKGEEKSEKYG
+687 
-701 APLSLAVNA
+701 
-710 WMHKKSLDKPV
+710 
-721 EKWFNFPMPKP
+721 
-732 TVKKDFVEKALEEY
+732 
-746 EIAKNQSYKEKM
+746 
-758 PSTLSSA
+758 PSTI
-765 DFAWLPDSVE
+765 E
-775 ILPSGKN
+775 TI
-782 QFQLSWVFMG
+782 
-792 EIFYS
+792 I
-797 DFSFSSIKEAKSTVE
+797 
-812 SLQSL
+812 
-817 NLWNKTTTNV
+817 
-827 KIPEKLFKELRNKG
+827 
-841 LCKRL
+841 C

>member
-42 FQSDIK
+42 
-48 SQSDICQTSQNAQNP
+48 P
-63 LDLEAAKKL
+63 V
-72 SPAAF
+72 AF

-105 KEGITQLFHNTKD
+105 KEGISQLFHNTKD

-145 KESWI
+145 KDAWI

-180 RGNRMETYLANLN
+180 RGSRMENYLANLN

-241 EILKTTNSPVLKDY
+241 EILKTIDSPVLKDY
-255 LSPLVENLINTVSSS
+255 LSPLVENLINTVSSRS
-270 QQEALTQT
+270 QQ
-278 ESVSSRPQQSD
+278 
-289 FTQTEPVSSRSQPE
+289 E
-303 ALPQTEAPSQ
+303 ALPQTEAASQ

-406 VFGGEVA
+406 VFGGETA

-419 TKTSSTSSNRQEL
+419 TKTSSTSKNRQEL
-432 VEIENFMTKNVAPDY
+432 LEIENFMTKNVAPDY
-447 ACIDFSKYPRLAD
+447 NGIDFAKYPRLAD

-505 IKNLYSSLL
+505 IKSLYSSLL

-537 EDFASLNK
+537 ENFASLNK

-682 NFTDY
+682 SFTDY

-710 WMHKKSLDKPV
+710 WMHRKSLDKPV

-732 TVKKDFVEKALEEY
+732 TVQKNFVEKALEEY
-746 EIAKNQSYKEKM
+746 EIAKNQSYKETM
-758 PSTLSSA
+758 PSFLSSS

-797 DFSFSSIKEAKSTVE
+797 DFCFSSIEEAKSTVK
-812 SLQSL
+812 SLQSI
-817 NLWNKTTTNV
+817 NIWNKTSINV
-827 KIPEKLFKELRNKG
+827 KIPEKLFKELRGKG